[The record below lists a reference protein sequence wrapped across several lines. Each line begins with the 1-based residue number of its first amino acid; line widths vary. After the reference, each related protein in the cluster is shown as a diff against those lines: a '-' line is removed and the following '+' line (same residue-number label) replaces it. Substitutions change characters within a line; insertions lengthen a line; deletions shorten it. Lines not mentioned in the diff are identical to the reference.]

1 VLQSYKEVSMSD
13 NNETNENKKKIS
25 DMTADEIRQ
34 EQAKIL
40 LARGFTVDEINALIY

>member
-1 VLQSYKEVSMSD
+1 MTN

-25 DMTADEIRQ
+25 DMTAEEIRE